1 MCTCLTEKNKNILI
15 ILIFVSFGFVTFESE
30 NDVKKILD
38 SKLDNLIFRD
48 NKLNV
53 SNAYR
58 RHHYLNGTRGN
69 QYQNNHIDTNNSK
82 IFFFFY
88 HCNHFD

>member
-1 MCTCLTEKNKNILI
+1 MCTCLKEKRKKKFLI
-15 ILIFVSFGFVTFESE
+15 VLLIFSFGFVTFESE

-58 RHHYLNGTRGN
+58 RHQYFNGTRGS
-69 QYQNNHIDTNNSK
+69 QYQHNHIDTNNSK
-82 IFFFFY
+82 IFF
-88 HCNHFD
+88 HF